1 MSLYDTDY
9 LAWTRAQAEAV
20 RSRSGNEI
28 DWDNLA
34 EEIDDLGKAVTGEL
48 KSRYI
53 VLLSHLL
60 KWIFQPERRSA
71 SWETTIEQQRLAI
84 ADHINDNPSLKSADH
99 DIFLRAY
106 RQARLKAA
114 RETKL
119 DKRKFP
125 DEAPFSPQQAR
136 DDDWWPSD
144 GEAGPR

>member
-9 LAWTRAQAEAV
+9 LAWTRTQAEAV
-20 RSRSGNEI
+20 RRRSANEV

-53 VLLSHLL
+53 VLIAHLL
-60 KWIFQPERRSA
+60 KWMFQPERRGA
-71 SWETTIEQQRLAI
+71 SWETTIEQQRIAI
-84 ADHINDNPSLKSADH
+84 EDHMISNPSLKSSDADL
-99 DIFLRAY
+99 FARAY

-119 DKRKFP
+119 DKRRFP
-125 DEAPFSPQQAR
+125 EDPPFTAEQAR
-136 DDDWWPSD
+136 DPEFWP
-144 GEAGPR
+144 GAAPAGT

>member
-20 RSRSGNEI
+20 RRRSTNEV
-28 DWDNLA
+28 DWENLA

-53 VLLSHLL
+53 VLIAHLL
-60 KWIFQPERRSA
+60 KWMFQPAKRSV
-71 SWETTIEQQRLAI
+71 SWETTVKQQRIAI
-84 ADHINDNPSLKSADH
+84 EEHVEANPSLKSSDADL
-99 DIFLRAY
+99 FGRAY

-119 DKRKFP
+119 GERAFP
-125 DEAPFSPQQAR
+125 ETPPFTAEQAR
-136 DDDWWPSD
+136 DPEFWP
-144 GEAGPR
+144 EAADRGT